1 MRRSFLT
8 LAALAAS
15 AALAAGFAASAG
27 AYGGGASHD
36 TWQVGLSF
44 NCNNPSS
51 SFCQNP
57 ETGSPELGGFW
68 GWIEFD
74 RFANGTI
81 TGDEQVT
88 GCGHTTGGGGQGS
101 AGAFHAD
108 VDITSAHLGPPQP
121 DDPNFGTPGAQVF
134 YIDSNVVNGE
144 PNVADFL
151 GDSGVPAEPGHFSFH
166 PDPGVSGNIQVAF
179 RPAR

>member
-1 MRRSFLT
+1 MRRSFLMF
-8 LAALAAS
+8 AALATS
-15 AALAAGFAASAG
+15 AALAAGFASSAG

-44 NCNNPSS
+44 NCNNPS
-51 SFCQNP
+51 FFLCQDP

-88 GCGHTTGGGGQGS
+88 GCGHTTRGGGS
-101 AGAFHAD
+101 FGAEHAD

-121 DDPNFGTPGAQVF
+121 ADPNFGRPGAQVF

-144 PNVADFL
+144 PNVPDFL

-166 PDPGVSGNIQVAF
+166 PAPGVSGNLQVAF